1 MTTRNMGSE
10 GFAWFFG
17 VVEDRDDPLKLG
29 RLRVRVHSIHD
40 DKENIPTDSLHW
52 ASVILPIT
60 SASLDGIGISPT
72 GIKVGTT
79 VFGFFADGSE
89 TQLPIVLGTLAGI
102 PEEGK
107 HDVVRLA
114 RGVAGIQKQL
124 LTGIEPESA
133 YKAKYPYNK
142 TITTEGGHA
151 IEVDDTPGSE
161 RLHVYHKSGTYVE
174 IDHKGQRATKVV
186 DNDIEIVIK
195 DNKVYIGGD
204 CDITVLG
211 NITVNG
217 SKRIS
222 IKAGKAIDIAAPGGV
237 VITEGSLSV
246 AGGIN
251 SGVGVTG
258 SFTTPTG
265 QIVHVQNG
273 LVTNIF

>member
-60 SASLDGIGISPT
+60 SASLNGIGISPT

>member
-1 MTTRNMGSE
+1 MGSE

-60 SASLDGIGISPT
+60 SASLNGIGISPT

-89 TQLPIVLGTLAGI
+89 TQLPIILGTLAGI

-124 LTGIEPESA
+124 LTGVEPESA

-186 DNDIEIVIK
+186 DNDIEIVVK

-204 CDITVLG
+204 CEVTVLG
-211 NITVNG
+211 NITING

-246 AGGIN
+246 AGGIS

-273 LVTNIF
+273 LVTNIY